1 MATIEERLAALEALL
16 GMSEGETPYVSQYSG
31 PDIDEGIEL
40 ARSGTVRKTGDT
52 MTGNLNVS
60 PESGESFVGLTCNT
74 TEREV
79 YLTNATDKYAVF
91 STRKKNDS
99 NNRNALWLAP
109 EDVADIKNLLRINH
123 KVNGAANTYR
133 LYGEHNKPTPA
144 AIGAVAKAGDT
155 ITGQL
160 KFNPANTNANTS
172 VYKNVS
178 SAGVDYGTYILD
190 RAENNNV
197 YAGFRVVAAS
207 QKLQAFFRAA
217 GATTDTNVEVLHT
230 GNMNSLISSLRI
242 ATGTYTGTGT
252 YGGSV
257 TLTCGFKPAF
267 AIIYRS
273 DTVIGATRVPI
284 DTNVSGTTTV
294 YGDWTGD
301 FAVLV
306 PTAKGIRV
314 SYNNTVTVES
324 GNTYLKFTPSG
335 TELNIAITYNY
346 IIVGS

>member
-1 MATIEERLAALEALL
+1 MATIEERLAAIEALL

-52 MTGNLNVS
+52 MTGNLTIQKASFPQMVTFNTGTGRSAYLQAADDNSVVMQNRKNS
-60 PESGESFVGLTCNT
+60 TNRTSLILYPETGEDSGMLRLYRS
-74 TEREV
+74 
-79 YLTNATDKYAVF
+79 
-91 STRKKNDS
+91 ND
-99 NNRNALWLAP
+99 
-109 EDVADIKNLLRINH
+109 
-123 KVNGAANTYR
+123 NGAIGYKV
-133 LYGEHNKPTPA
+133 YHEGNKPTPA
-144 AIGAVAKAGDT
+144 DIGAVSKAGDT
-155 ITGQL
+155 MTGQL

-190 RAENNNV
+190 RAENNSV

-217 GATTDTNVEVLHT
+217 GATADTNVEVLHT

-267 AIIYRS
+267 AIVYQADANDLS
-273 DTVIGATRVPI
+273 
-284 DTNVSGTTTV
+284 VSEEDGGWSST
-294 YGDWTGD
+294 

-306 PTAKGIRV
+306 PTATGRKINIGQTSV
-314 SYNNTVTVES
+314 SVES
-324 GNTYLKFTPSG
+324 GDTYLKITS
-335 TELNIAITYNY
+335 TAHELNQNIAYNY

>member
-1 MATIEERLAALEALL
+1 MATIEERLAAIEALL

-52 MTGNLNVS
+52 MKGNLNVS

-91 STRKKNDS
+91 STRKKKDS

-144 AIGAVAKAGDT
+144 DIGAVAKAGDT
-155 ITGQL
+155 MTGWLNFKQAENGYSSIF
-160 KFNPANTNANTS
+160 KNNTHEA
-172 VYKNVS
+172 
-178 SAGVDYGTYILD
+178 DYGS
-190 RAENNNV
+190 
-197 YAGFRVVAAS
+197 GFYDYSNSGALVGLNLSGQGQTAS
-207 QKLQAFFRAA
+207 LSFSS
-217 GATTDTNVEVLHT
+217 GAYDILHT
-230 GNMNSLISSLRI
+230 GNMDSLISSLRI
-242 ATGTYTGTGT
+242 ATGTYTGTGN
-252 YGGSV
+252 YGGTV

-267 AIIYRS
+267 AIVYQA
-273 DTVIGATRVPI
+273 DANDLKVAEE
-284 DTNVSGTTTV
+284 SGGWSST
-294 YGDWTGD
+294 

-306 PTAKGIRV
+306 PTATGRKINIGQTSV
-314 SYNNTVTVES
+314 SVES
-324 GNTYLKFTPSG
+324 GDTYLKITS
-335 TELNIAITYNY
+335 TAHELNQNIAYNY

>member
-16 GMSEGETPYVSQYSG
+16 VMSEGETPYVSQYSG

-91 STRKKNDS
+91 STRKKKDS

-144 AIGAVAKAGDT
+144 DIGAVAKAGDT
-155 ITGQL
+155 MTGGLNFHPVGVTGYTQM
-160 KFNPANTNANTS
+160 
-172 VYKNVS
+172 YKNATS
-178 SAGVDYGTYILD
+178 DSADYGTLMID
-190 RAENNNV
+190 RDS
-197 YAGFRVVAAS
+197 AGKMIGLKLYSAA
-207 QKLQAFFRAA
+207 QKARIVD
-217 GATTDTNVEVLHT
+217 GTSEYDICHT

-284 DTNVSGTTTV
+284 DTNVSGATTV
-294 YGDWTGD
+294 YGDWSGD

-314 SYNNTVTVES
+314 SYSNTVTVES

-335 TELNIAITYNY
+335 TELNGAITYNY